1 MIDLKHIMRTQR
13 DKKEKGFTLIE
24 LMIVVAIIG
33 ILAAIAIPQ
42 FAAYRVRAFNSA
54 GESDLRNMKLAEEAL
69 FADFQAYGTTGL
81 TTVAGAAG
89 AGGVLTIASVGPVV
103 ATSNNGV
110 AGAVEELAI
119 GISNNVSLVAS
130 TDAGEASF
138 TAFTGHLQGD
148 RVFGMDSDAT
158 AIYWAS
164 KASGEAWV
172 DPALASVVGADD
184 VNGSASSQ
192 TTAAPQATFTIL

>member
-69 FADFQAYGTTGL
+69 FADFQAYGTTVAAG
-81 TTVAGAAG
+81 TTG
-89 AGGVLTIASVGPVV
+89 AGGAGTVLTIATASPSV
-103 ATSNNGV
+103 ATLNNAV
-110 AGAVEELAI
+110 AGAVEEVGI

-148 RVFGMDSDAT
+148 RVFGIDSDAT

-172 DPALASVVGADD
+172 DPAIASVTGADD
-184 VNGSASSQ
+184 VDATASGQ
-192 TTAAPQATFTIL
+192 TTTTPQATFTIL

>member
-1 MIDLKHIMRTQR
+1 MIDLKHIMRTER
-13 DKKEKGFTLIE
+13 DNKEKGFTLIE

-54 GESDLRNMKLAEEAL
+54 SESDLRNLKLAEEAL
-69 FADFQAYGTTGL
+69 FADTQQYGTV
-81 TTVAGAAG
+81 VAKDATGAAG
-89 AGGVLTIASVGPVV
+89 PGALASAVAAPWFI
-103 ATSNNGV
+103 ATSDNDGTV
-110 AGAVEELAI
+110 VEQVQAGFSTNVDAI
-119 GISNNVSLVAS
+119 TS

-148 RVFGMDSDAT
+148 RVYGIDSDAT

-164 KASGEAWV
+164 KDAGTVFADPGIASIV
-172 DPALASVVGADD
+172 NADD
-184 VNGSASSQ
+184 VDTVASGQ
-192 TTAAPQATFTIL
+192 TTGGPQATFTIL